1 MENELIADG
10 VLAQDINQ
18 ASTFWRLREVVI
30 FHPLLFRQIFYA
42 LQNQ

>member
-18 ASTFWRLREVVI
+18 ASTFWRIREVDF
-30 FHPLLFRQIFYA
+30 FHP
-42 LQNQ
+42 